1 MYGVWHIPNAFYKC
15 YEKDCG
21 EQVNYTCRFF
31 HFSFNITFKK
41 KHTEISVAGQHP
53 FSF

>member
-1 MYGVWHIPNAFYKC
+1 MEYGIYQTHFINVMRKIA
-15 YEKDCG
+15 G
-21 EQVNYTCRFF
+21 EQVNYACRFF

-41 KHTEISVAGQHP
+41 KNTEISVTGQHP